1 MESKVCTKVPAKNR
15 GVWVCRVDIEVFMA
29 MGDSGVVNSELHV
42 NGLDVGVD
50 DAPEVEGW

>member
-1 MESKVCTKVPAKNR
+1 
-15 GVWVCRVDIEVFMA
+15 VDIEVFMA

-50 DAPEVEGW
+50 DALEVEG